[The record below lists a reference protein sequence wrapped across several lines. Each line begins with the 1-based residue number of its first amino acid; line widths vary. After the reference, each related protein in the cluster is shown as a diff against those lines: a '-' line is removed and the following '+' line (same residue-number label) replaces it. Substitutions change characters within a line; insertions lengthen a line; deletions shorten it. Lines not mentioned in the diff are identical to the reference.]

1 MLRMSK
7 TPPMLLMK
15 KMGTEYGVW
24 SFVRLFSAHDQT
36 SYIWITD
43 RFGSNDT
50 HQPESVDEKSGDL
63 MNELTKLGLTS
74 NGSTS
79 E

>member
-7 TPPMLLMK
+7 IPPMLLMK
-15 KMGTEYGVW
+15 KMGTENDVW
-24 SFVRLFSAHDQT
+24 SFVRLFSTHDQT
-36 SYIWITD
+36 SYIWIAD

-63 MNELTKLGLTS
+63 MNGLMKVGLTN
-74 NGSTS
+74 NGSPS

>member
-7 TPPMLLMK
+7 IPPMLLVK
-15 KMGTEYGVW
+15 KMGTENDVW
-24 SFVRLFSAHDQT
+24 SFVRLFSTHDQT
-36 SYIWITD
+36 SYIWIAD
-43 RFGSNDT
+43 RFDSNDT

-63 MNELTKLGLTS
+63 TNVLTKVGLTS
-74 NGSTS
+74 NGSPS

>member
-7 TPPMLLMK
+7 IPPMLLMK
-15 KMGTEYGVW
+15 KMGTENDVW

-36 SYIWITD
+36 SYILIAD

-63 MNELTKLGLTS
+63 RNELRKLGLTS
-74 NGSTS
+74 NGSPS